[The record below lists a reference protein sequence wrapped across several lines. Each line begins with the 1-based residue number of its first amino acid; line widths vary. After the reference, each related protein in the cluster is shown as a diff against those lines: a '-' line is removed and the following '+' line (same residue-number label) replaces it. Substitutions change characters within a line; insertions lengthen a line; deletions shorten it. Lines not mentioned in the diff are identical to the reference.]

1 MLIQK
6 VSVEIKK
13 GKLVTQ
19 GVYSI
24 VRNPIYSA
32 FFLIFT
38 GALIMTHNVYL
49 LTLPIFFYFSLT
61 VLLKQTE
68 EKWLLKK
75 FGLEYR
81 NYCKHV
87 NRVIP
92 RFKKIRM

>member
-49 LTLPIFFYFSLT
+49 LNTPDFFLFVTDCSFET
-61 VLLKQTE
+61 
-68 EKWLLKK
+68 
-75 FGLEYR
+75 
-81 NYCKHV
+81 
-87 NRVIP
+87 NRREMAVE
-92 RFKKIRM
+92 KIRLGVQELLQTCK